1 MHFSSPRACID
12 FRSPQTSFLPS
23 TAAVAAPNL
32 KPLPTL
38 HNDIISTIADRLV
51 ESLGS
56 LDESQPKFIDFMS
69 GDAVRQVTDVR
80 KVDVAL
86 CRVSRS
92 AFPSVATFCTRASLI
107 FSRTSDCFI
116 RLNHQIKQLRRSPNL
131 AALVRSISLSRR
143 LATRETALF

>member
-1 MHFSSPRACID
+1 M
-12 FRSPQTSFLPS
+12 
-23 TAAVAAPNL
+23 

-38 HNDIISTIADRLV
+38 HNDIISAIADRLV

-80 KVDVAL
+80 KVGVAL

-92 AFPSVATFCTRASLI
+92 CLPLGRHLLYSNITNI
-107 FSRTSDCFI
+107 EQDE
-116 RLNHQIKQLRRSPNL
+116 RLLRQIKQLRRSPNL
-131 AALVRSISLSRR
+131 AALVRSISLSNETAAAGDPRDGAR
-143 LATRETALF
+143 LAQIKL